1 MLAETKTSEQ
11 RRRPER
17 RLDSVG
23 PVRTCAGC
31 AKRAPADELLRV
43 IVDNAGVLAVDLANS
58 RFGRGAHV
66 HPSID
71 CWSKALKGGFA
82 RAFKTSVTSVTTTVG
97 DMATQIVVSANR
109 RIEGLVSGARRAR
122 HAVAGADTVQQ
133 AVRDGTAKLVV
144 VACDAAAAAKLSEI
158 QRAIS
163 QGTAIVWGHKA
174 RLGALL
180 GCDEVAVCAVLHEGV
195 AAAISSAYRASQPF
209 LDVAR
214 SEAWWCPEVR

>member
-1 MLAETKTSEQ
+1 MMLAETKTSEQ
-11 RRRPER
+11 HQRPNH
-17 RLDSVG
+17 VG

-31 AKRAPADELLRV
+31 TKRAPACELVRV
-43 IVDNAGVLAVDLANS
+43 VINDAGMLAVDLANS

-71 CWSKALKGGFA
+71 CLSKALQGGFA
-82 RAFKTSVTSVTTTVG
+82 RAFKTSVTTSS
-97 DMATQIVVSANR
+97 AELAAQIVISANR

-133 AVRDGTAKLVV
+133 ALHDGTAKLVM
-144 VACDAAAAAKLSEI
+144 VACDAAAAAKLPEI
-158 QRAIS
+158 QRAIF

-174 RLGALL
+174 CLGAVF

-195 AAAISSAYRASQPF
+195 AAAILSAHRASQPF
-209 LDVAR
+209 LGVAR